1 MYYEQVTSYQK
12 ETGVFSEDVTY
23 YTATA
28 GVYAETD
35 VVPGENIPDV
45 EYHIEVI
52 RWPQALESE
61 FEAGTTYYINLDYLN
76 LGAEGYIEADVNSG
90 DPIPVYMEHE
100 LLHVE
105 GMTRNVTYRFDE
117 TIDCPMEIVL
127 PVIEDGESYGAW
139 FDFQFRHNGSYSTT
153 LTPSENVKIATN
165 NTPNATKGINL
176 LHLHYSYIDG
186 AKVWSALNTHTS
198 FVED

>member
-1 MYYEQVTSYQK
+1 M
-12 ETGVFSEDVTY
+12 
-23 YTATA
+23 
-28 GVYAETD
+28 
-35 VVPGENIPDV
+35 
-45 EYHIEVI
+45 
-52 RWPQALESE
+52 
-61 FEAGTTYYINLDYLN
+61 
-76 LGAEGYIEADVNSG
+76 ADVAVG

-100 LLHVE
+100 LLRIE

-127 PVIEDGESYGAW
+127 PVIEDGENYGAW

-186 AKVWSALNTHTS
+186 AKVWSALNTHTN